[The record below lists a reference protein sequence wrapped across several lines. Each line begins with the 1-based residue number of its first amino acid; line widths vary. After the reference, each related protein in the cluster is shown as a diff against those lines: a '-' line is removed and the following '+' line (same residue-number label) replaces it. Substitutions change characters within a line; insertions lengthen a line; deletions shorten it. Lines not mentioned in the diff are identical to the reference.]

1 MLLLLQ
7 ICLDFSPGHSLCGAS
22 LASHHNTSDRQ
33 VEASIQILPK
43 DFTFLKHQGHLLQ
56 PVNPP
61 VKLGFQMCSPL
72 TPHLLTLPIYMHC
85 FWNWHLSDGHL
96 QSCVTFRSTFYM
108 YWRLS
113 DRSCENNNKKN
124 KIRCNSNLSLK
135 TIIKMSAKCEEEKAC
150 DCISWMFRLLCT
162 NNIIYKCMFFVL
174 VFYC

>member
-1 MLLLLQ
+1 MLGFQPRPQPLWSKSGVTSQ
-7 ICLDFSPGHSLCGAS
+7 YIWQTSWGIHPDFAQGLYVSETPRPFVA
-22 LASHHNTSDRQ
+22 TS
-33 VEASIQILPK
+33 
-43 DFTFLKHQGHLLQ
+43 Q
-56 PVNPP
+56 PPCYF
-61 VKLGFQMCSPL
+61 KLGFQMCSPL

-113 DRSCENNNKKN
+113 DRSCENNNNKKN

-162 NNIIYKCMFFVL
+162 NIIIYKCMFFVL